1 MLHALLIVFGLACS
15 AQAAGG
21 ASRQAPEFD
30 YDIGKGDGFGYRTAN
45 LGDLDGD
52 GVPDCIVGNPWCH
65 ASGVARRAWVFSGID
80 GSVLWEFVGPVVT
93 DEERRTRPIV
103 GQFASGVRGAGDV
116 DLDGTPDVLLFAG
129 DRELSVLSGKTGDVL
144 HAFPCPQPSGTLLGM
159 ASPFLGIGD
168 VDRDGHADVAV
179 GRAVRSGLDGT
190 LLFELEL
197 ELSDE
202 DAPFGLHD
210 VGDVDRDGWTDLA
223 AGFPTEVPGRVVV
236 LSGRDG
242 RRVVEWHGL
251 AHLARLG
258 DETSTASGPERGFG
272 FQVASAGDVDCDGAP
287 ELLVGS
293 CASGQGWD
301 RMLTFSARSGDRLST
316 FHSPG
321 GYPTN
326 AAFAAGDLDGDELVD
341 FAVPGCSGTSGVA
354 VLSASTRRVL
364 WDVSVDDDGP
374 WDSWGKLAR
383 VECAGD
389 IDRDGVGDLL
399 VSVLQ
404 DASPGLPGYVL
415 VLSGRD
421 GRRIRKYD
429 TPSSLCKVGKRR

>member
-1 MLHALLIVFGLACS
+1 MLHALLTVVGLAGC
-15 AQAAGG
+15 ALAASG
-21 ASRQAPEFD
+21 ASRQASEFD
-30 YDIGKGDGFGYRTAN
+30 FDVGRGDGFGYRTAN
-45 LGDLDGD
+45 LGDVDGD

-65 ASGVARRAWVFSGID
+65 ASGVARRAWVFSGLD
-80 GSVLWEFVGPVVT
+80 GRVLWEFAGPVVS

-116 DLDGTPDVLLFAG
+116 DRDGTPDVLLLAG
-129 DRELSVLSGKTGDVL
+129 DHELRVLSGKTGDML
-144 HAFPCPQPSGTLLGM
+144 HAFPCPEPPGSLLGM

-179 GRAVRSGLDGT
+179 GRAVRSGLDGAI
-190 LLFELEL
+190 LFEFELER
-197 ELSDE
+197 SAE
-202 DAPFGLHD
+202 DAPFGLHE
-210 VGDVDRDGWTDLA
+210 VGDVDRDGWSDVA
-223 AGFPTEVPGRVVV
+223 AGFPTESPGRVVV

-242 RRVVEWHGL
+242 RRVVEWRGL
-251 AHLARLG
+251 AHLSRLG
-258 DETSTASGPERGFG
+258 DEESTTSGPERGFG
-272 FQVASAGDVDCDGAP
+272 FQVAHAGDVDCDGAP
-287 ELLVGS
+287 ELLIGS
-293 CASGQGWD
+293 CASGRGWN
-301 RMLTFSARSGDRLST
+301 RMLTFSARSGGRLST

-326 AAFAAGDLDGDELVD
+326 AAFAAGELDGDELVD
-341 FAVPGCSGTSGVA
+341 FAVPGCSGISGVA
-354 VLSASTRRVL
+354 VVSARDGGVI
-364 WDVSVDDDGP
+364 WDVGVDDDGP

-429 TPSSLCKVGKRR
+429 TPSSLRKVGKRS